1 MTTSPEVLEAV
12 LQQLTQQLLQPHDLR
27 EEDADSDGQLVT
39 GSYGAT
45 DLLRG
50 DLRQVQW
57 AQGDVES

>member
-1 MTTSPEVLEAV
+1 MTTSPERLEAV
-12 LQQLTQQLLQPHDLR
+12 LQQLTQQFLQPHDLR
-27 EEDADSDGQLVT
+27 EEDADGDGQLVT